1 MSSGTVSVKREVM
14 QKTAPLALS
23 TRIKDGLNAVLKIA
37 GLQLGTTREQNQE
50 TVRLRQLA
58 ERGHWSA
65 PRYSSGLRLDPDRYH
80 EFLDT
85 VCSSCRPNFPEKL
98 PEAASDNE
106 AFYLNN
112 GWFDSVDAEVLYSMI
127 RRFKPARIVEVGSG
141 FSTRVMRRAIL
152 DGGLQTKLTS
162 IDPMPRVDVTS
173 VADEQIRIPVENL
186 EVSRL
191 VELLQSNDILFI
203 DSSHLITTGGDVT
216 FLCLEVI
223 PQLRPNVFIHFHDI
237 FLPYEYPEYF
247 VDMRIGWAEQYLLYA
262 FLADNPNYEILW
274 PAYCMWRQ
282 NKKGILD
289 IIPVHHA
296 GREPSSFWMR
306 KIRS

>member
-1 MSSGTVSVKREVM
+1 MSSGTVLVKREVM

-50 TVRLRQLA
+50 TVRLRQLV
-58 ERGHWSA
+58 ERGQWSA
-65 PRYSSGLRLDPDRYH
+65 PRYSSGLRLAPDHYH

-85 VCSSCRPNFPEKL
+85 VCSSYRPNFPERP
-98 PEAASDNE
+98 PEAASGNE

-112 GWFDSVDAEVLYSMI
+112 GWFESVDAEVLYSII
-127 RRFKPARIVEVGSG
+127 RRFKPAHIVEVGSG
-141 FSTRVMRRAIL
+141 FSTRAMRRAIL
-152 DGGLQTKLTS
+152 DGSLHTRLTS
-162 IDPMPRVDVTS
+162 IDPIPRVDVAS
-173 VADEQIRIPVENL
+173 FADEEIRTPVETL

-223 PQLRPNVFIHFHDI
+223 PALRPGVFVHFHDI
-237 FLPYEYPEYF
+237 FLPFEYPRAWV
-247 VDMRIGWAEQYLLYA
+247 VDSRCRWNEQYLVQA
-262 FLADNPNYEILW
+262 FLHNNSEYEIVW
-274 PAYCMWRQ
+274 PAHYMWTQ
-282 NKKGILD
+282 YKGEVLKAIAYD
-289 IIPVHHA
+289 PA
-296 GREPSSFWMR
+296 RSSPSSFWIR
-306 KIRS
+306 KIG